1 MTVPS
6 CIRPPLLKRLLLLF
20 LFSWYYSVTITAWT
34 SEMIR
39 IGPQNGHVESNG
51 RTRRI
56 RSSLLVST
64 SSSTR
69 SIPPQTLLRISP
81 SSSPP
86 SHPYN
91 LQQPLQ
97 LEQHRDMQRLSS
109 WARSQGVVLADGIQL
124 TEDTVGDWSLRT
136 SKGFERGS
144 SIMSVPSHLI
154 LSSDVNDDSF
164 LRNVHAWMVEMG
176 TQSQQDYLPE
186 YMLVYKIIQEV
197 YLGKNSQWYEW
208 LQCLPRTFSTGLYLD
223 ELERYQVERMA
234 GKYIRSQDS
243 QYHDCLSLIQKLI
256 SSQGTNADDLI
267 PTDFYQWMIE
277 FQHNDN
283 NDDDDEDLSFN
294 NLVRW
299 AFTVVFTRSWRSPD
313 RKHAQIVPL
322 GDLANHDSQL
332 ANLQPS
338 FRQKDGAFQFYT
350 TNDIDVVEPT
360 SLGNLYLS
368 YGLSYAPARYLVL
381 FGFCDVTAAYI
392 DAQLDFLEDDD
403 SSDDNY
409 SGMNGGKWPTT
420 LDPSQLVVSTTN
432 GALSE
437 DVWIAFLYKVLY
449 ENDPEM
455 IPKIRNAFA
464 DDDDHDSGDML
475 LEQLLETWEWKIGME
490 IKAHYQRLME
500 TDFTLIIASEYDL
513 AEHPNLSMIINYN
526 LFIREAYLNVLKHVN
541 TFIAQSME
549 FQEISDS
556 KGKNKEE
563 DVDIAA
569 KRASSIFGFKNDVS
583 EILNEP
589 SKNSY
594 PSETSLNILRP
605 MGDLSSQQSFSSSY
619 STYSQRKK
627 TYPSAYTSTTDR
639 LGDISTECFE
649 SQPNSFDQTSQER
662 IDAMTMYTQSLVLDQ
677 RGNPRQTEDDSDNQ
691 YATNDGQE
699 QPQRESNA
707 TYQLPV
713 SSESLETDASP
724 NQEYYTSTNYDQEF
738 DTSYYSI

>member
-1 MTVPS
+1 MTAPS
-6 CIRPPLLKRLLLLF
+6 YIRPPLLERLLLLF
-20 LFSWYYSVTITAWT
+20 LYSWYYSITITAWT
-34 SEMIR
+34 SEKIR
-39 IGPQNGHVESNG
+39 TGPQNGPVESNG
-51 RTRRI
+51 RR
-56 RSSLLVST
+56 
-64 SSSTR
+64 R
-69 SIPPQTLLRISP
+69 SIPPQTLLRMSP

-86 SHPYN
+86 SPPYN

-97 LEQHRDMQRLSS
+97 LEQHRDMQPLSS

-124 TEDTVGDWSLRT
+124 TEDTLGDWSLST
-136 SKGFERGS
+136 SKGFERGRA
-144 SIMSVPSHLI
+144 IMSVPSHLI
-154 LSSDVNDDSF
+154 LSSDVDDDSI
-164 LRNVHAWMVEMG
+164 LRNVYAWMEMG

-197 YLGKNSQWYEW
+197 YLGENSRWYAW
-208 LQCLPRTFSTGLYLD
+208 LQCLPRTFSTGLYLG
-223 ELERYQVERMA
+223 ELERYHVERMA
-234 GKYIRSQDS
+234 GKYIRSQDY

-256 SSQGTNADDLI
+256 SSQGTNGDDLI

-277 FQHNDN
+277 FQHSN
-283 NDDDDEDLSFN
+283 NSDDVDDEDLSFD

-350 TNDIDVVEPT
+350 TSDINVVGPT

-403 SSDDNY
+403 SSEDNY
-409 SGMNGGKWPTT
+409 SNKIGGKWPTT

-437 DVWIAFLYKVLY
+437 DVWIAFLYKVLQ

-455 IPKIRNAFA
+455 IPKIRKAFA
-464 DDDDHDSGDML
+464 DDNDHDCGDML

-490 IKAHYQRLME
+490 IQTHYQRLME
-500 TDFTLIIASEYDL
+500 TDFAPIIASEYDL

-526 LFIREAYLNVLKHVN
+526 LFIRDTYLNVLKHIN
-541 TFIAQSME
+541 TYIAQSME
-549 FQEISDS
+549 FHEISDG
-556 KGKNKEE
+556 KGNIKEE
-563 DVDIAA
+563 DDDTAA

-594 PSETSLNILRP
+594 MSETSLNTLRP
-605 MGDLSSQQSFSSSY
+605 MGDSLSQQSFSSSD
-619 STYSQRKK
+619 STYSQREKA
-627 TYPSAYTSTTDR
+627 YPSTYTSTTVT
-639 LGDISTECFE
+639 LGDISTEYFE
-649 SQPNSFDQTSQER
+649 SQPYTFDETSQENT
-662 IDAMTMYTQSLVLDQ
+662 DAMTMYTQSLVLDQ
-677 RGNPRQTEDDSDNQ
+677 RGNPRQTEEDSDNQ
-691 YATNDGQE
+691 FAANDGQE
-699 QPQRESNA
+699 QPKRESTA

-713 SSESLETDASP
+713 SSESLETDTSP
-724 NQEYYTSTNYDQEF
+724 NQEYYTSTNDQEF
-738 DTSYYSI
+738 DTSYNSS

>member
-6 CIRPPLLKRLLLLF
+6 YTRPPLLKRILLLF
-20 LFSWYYSVTITAWT
+20 LYSWYYSITITAWT
-34 SEMIR
+34 SEKIR
-39 IGPQNGHVESNG
+39 TGPQNGPVESNG
-51 RTRRI
+51 RR
-56 RSSLLVST
+56 
-64 SSSTR
+64 R
-69 SIPPQTLLRISP
+69 SIPPQTLLRMSP

-86 SHPYN
+86 SPPYN

-97 LEQHRDMQRLSS
+97 LEQHRDMQPLSS
-109 WARSQGVVLADGIQL
+109 WARSQGVVLADGIEL
-124 TEDTVGDWSLRT
+124 TEDTLGDWSLST

-144 SIMSVPSHLI
+144 VIMSVPSHLI

-164 LRNVHAWMVEMG
+164 LRNVHALMVEMG

-197 YLGKNSQWYEW
+197 YLGENSQWYTW

-223 ELERYQVERMA
+223 ELERYQAERMA

-243 QYHDCLSLIQKLI
+243 QYNDCLSLIQKLI

-277 FQHNDN
+277 FQHNNN
-283 NDDDDEDLSFN
+283 NDDDDEDLSFD

-338 FRQKDGAFQFYT
+338 FRQKDDAFQFYT
-350 TNDIDVVEPT
+350 TDDIDVVEPT

-403 SSDDNY
+403 SSDVDY
-409 SGMNGGKWPTT
+409 SGMNSGKWPTT

-437 DVWIAFLYKVLY
+437 DVWIAFLYKVLQ

-455 IPKIRNAFA
+455 IPKIRKAFA
-464 DDDDHDSGDML
+464 DDDDRDSGDML

-490 IKAHYQRLME
+490 IEAHYQRLME
-500 TDFTLIIASEYDL
+500 TDFAPIIASEYNL

-526 LFIREAYLNVLKHVN
+526 LFIRDTYLNVLKHVN

-563 DVDIAA
+563 DVDTAA
-569 KRASSIFGFKNDVS
+569 KRASSIFGFKNDMS
-583 EILNEP
+583 EILKEP
-589 SKNSY
+589 SRNNY
-594 PSETSLNILRP
+594 LSEKSLNTLRP
-605 MGDLSSQQSFSSSY
+605 MGDSSSQQSFSSLD
-619 STYSQRKK
+619 STYSQREKA
-627 TYPSAYTSTTDR
+627 YPSTYTSTTDT
-639 LGDISTECFE
+639 LGDISTEYFE
-649 SQPNSFDQTSQER
+649 SQPDSFDQTSQER
-662 IDAMTMYTQSLVLDQ
+662 IYAMTMYTQSLVLDQ

-691 YATNDGQE
+691 FATNDGQE
-699 QPQRESNA
+699 QPQQEFTA

-713 SSESLETDASP
+713 SSESFKTDTSP
-724 NQEYYTSTNYDQEF
+724 SQEYYTSTNDQEF
-738 DTSYYSI
+738 DTSYNSS

>member
-6 CIRPPLLKRLLLLF
+6 YIRPSLLKRLLLLF
-20 LFSWYYSVTITAWT
+20 LYSWYYSVTITAWT
-34 SEMIR
+34 SGMIR
-39 IGPQNGHVESNG
+39 I
-51 RTRRI
+51 
-56 RSSLLVST
+56 ST

-69 SIPPQTLLRISP
+69 SILPQTLLRMSP
-81 SSSPP
+81 SSSPHSP
-86 SHPYN
+86 PDK

-97 LEQHRDMQRLSS
+97 LEQHRDMQPLSS

-124 TEDTVGDWSLRT
+124 TEDTLGDWSLST
-136 SKGFERGS
+136 SKRFERGRA
-144 SIMSVPSHLI
+144 IMSVPSHLI

-164 LRNVHAWMVEMG
+164 LCNVYAWIVETG

-186 YMLVYKIIQEV
+186 YMLVYKIIKEV
-197 YLGKNSQWYEW
+197 YLGEFSPWYAW

-277 FQHNDN
+277 FPYNNN
-283 NDDDDEDLSFN
+283 NDDDDEDLSFD

-338 FRQKDGAFQFYT
+338 FHQKDGAFQFYT

-409 SGMNGGKWPTT
+409 SGMDGGKWPTT

-437 DVWIAFLYKVLY
+437 DVWIAFLYKILQ

-455 IPKIRNAFA
+455 IPKIRKAFA
-464 DDDDHDSGDML
+464 DEDDRDSGDML
-475 LEQLLETWEWKIGME
+475 LEQLLETWELKIAME
-490 IKAHYQRLME
+490 IEAYYQRLME
-500 TDFTLIIASEYDL
+500 TDFAPIIASEYDL

-526 LFIREAYLNVLKHVN
+526 LFIRDTYLNVLKHVN
-541 TFIAQSME
+541 TFIAQSMT

-556 KGKNKEE
+556 EGNNKE
-563 DVDIAA
+563 DNADTAA
-569 KRASSIFGFKNDVS
+569 KRASSIFGFQNDVS
-583 EILNEP
+583 EILDEP

-594 PSETSLNILRP
+594 LSETSLNTLRP
-605 MGDLSSQQSFSSSY
+605 MGDLSSQQSFSSSD
-619 STYSQRKK
+619 STYSNREKA
-627 TYPSAYTSTTDR
+627 YPSVYTSTTDT
-639 LGDISTECFE
+639 LGDISTEYFE
-649 SQPNSFDQTSQER
+649 SQPGSFDQTSQER
-662 IDAMTMYTQSLVLDQ
+662 IDAITMYTQTLPLDQ

-691 YATNDGQE
+691 FATNDGQE
-699 QPQRESNA
+699 QPQRESTA

-713 SSESLETDASP
+713 SSKSLETDTSP
-724 NQEYYTSTNYDQEF
+724 SQENYTSTTDQEF
-738 DTSYYSI
+738 DTSYNSS